1 MAQAPNFTPGKYG
14 AVFDYLDKQ
23 PTNVGAN
30 WQSSGEG
37 ATAPAQGDLSQLQQW
52 QVSPEMSPYVS
63 LDYTPGFETEGG
75 PVQGQWKYNTQ
86 NLPGTKFGNDLSN
99 VMLIR
104 NQDDY
109 DKLKNQDLAY
119 YDPNYGYITLHSNYD
134 DGSWEDYIP
143 TAIMAAASAG
153 FGALAA
159 PAIGAG
165 LGIGTQGGQ
174 MVWSGYNAA
183 KNYAMSRPDDNGR
196 PTSQAQANPTTTGT
210 DTMYNTPG
218 LAQMYGKTRQTRDL
232 AYPQGA
238 DPGYENPLPDY
249 DQYDPQNIP
258 GQGMYPNLDQYDP
271 QNIPG
276 QGIPPVD
283 LPSPVTNTGQGGG
296 AGATGGNWWD
306 GIGNVVNGL
315 TQGGLTSPLGY
326 LAGIGMAKKQWD
338 DADKWTDQ
346 SEEWAKQ
353 ADPFGQ
359 YRPGYGEQLQRLN
372 ENPSEYLKTLPGYQA
387 ALEASSTAGIQR
399 LTRGQQGMSNT
410 INDITSAA
418 GDVANKTYNTEATRL
433 AGLAGANIDPA
444 VAARLRQAGL
454 EGSINSQNAAL
465 GSLMAPFGSQMQ
477 QNGSGGGG
485 SPGSGI
491 GNIVSGVKDVAG
503 AAAGV
508 ISKVA
513 SSFGPGVAAGLQQA
527 ISLGKN
533 LFTLPDGSVIDLTG
547 MGGGTGSLFGP
558 GNLPDST
565 ENIIGLP
572 GSAGGIS
579 DPSLDVPGFEQPEFG
594 GGTGSLFGPG
604 GPSDFN
610 IPEITMPDFG
620 GFDNTDLFPADF
632 DWDAWV
638 NFDLG

>member
-75 PVQGQWKYNTQ
+75 PTQGQWKYNTQ

-104 NQDDY
+104 NQADY

-119 YDPNYGYITLHSNYD
+119 YDPNYGYITPHSNYD

-165 LGIGTQGGQ
+165 LGIGAQGGQ

-283 LPSPVTNTGQGGG
+283 LPNPVTSTGQGGG

-477 QNGSGGGG
+477 QNGSGT
-485 SPGSGI
+485 GSGT
-491 GNIVSGVKDVAG
+491 GTVGGTVNSVADLIKQVTGTGG
-503 AAAGV
+503 AAAG
-508 ISKVA
+508 A
-513 SSFGPGVAAGLQQA
+513 AVAALAKQYPQLSPAQLLGLLKMPDA
-527 ISLGKN
+527 SVGGN
-533 LFTLPDGSVIDLTG
+533 FGNPGGVFTGHGDMPGDSY
-547 MGGGTGSLFGP
+547 GP
-558 GNLPDST
+558 PSDM
-565 ENIIGLP
+565 P
-572 GSAGGIS
+572 S
-579 DPSLDVPGFEQPEFG
+579 DPDADNPPIFDTDAPGTYPDYFDPNAFDVPMDPNAFDVPMDPSAYNVPEWLDG
-594 GGTGSLFGPG
+594 L
-604 GPSDFN
+604 
-610 IPEITMPDFG
+610 
-620 GFDNTDLFPADF
+620 
-632 DWDAWV
+632 
-638 NFDLG
+638 FDLG